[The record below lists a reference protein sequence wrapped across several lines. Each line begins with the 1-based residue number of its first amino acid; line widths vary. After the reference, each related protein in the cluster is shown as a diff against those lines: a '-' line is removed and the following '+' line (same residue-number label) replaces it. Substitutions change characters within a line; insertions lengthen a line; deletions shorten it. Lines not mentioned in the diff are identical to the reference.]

1 MRRRRWLRQARTW
14 ADLSIVGIQFPVAI
28 VIGYLWGRTMDRWF
42 GTAPWLTIV
51 FSIFGIAAGFLNL
64 FRMTAK
70 AARDEEALER
80 EQDADDGGS

>member
-1 MRRRRWLRQARTW
+1 M
-14 ADLSIVGIQFPVAI
+14 

-42 GTAPWLTIV
+42 GTSPWLTIV
-51 FSIFGIAAGFLNL
+51 FSLFGIAAGFLNL

-80 EQDADDGGS
+80 ERDADDGGS